1 MLLGER
7 DHLKDASH
15 YEVLGVAAD
24 VEPEAIKNAY
34 FAAAKRFH
42 SDSFSGLELGSARKV
57 AEELFS
63 KVNEAYSVLS
73 DKEKRAEHDVFLDRK
88 AKGLPT
94 DVAAILRAE
103 SVFQKGELFFKAGRW
118 EDAEA
123 QFREAIALNH
133 SEAEFHAYLGMSIFK
148 KSGKADRGLEHVEK
162 ALELEPRLRS
172 GVQFGALLHEALGDL
187 DRAKSLLKRAYDK
200 DPEFKQARDE
210 LRRLKTKPAGQA
222 KGGFFSR
229 LLKK

>member
-1 MLLGER
+1 
-7 DHLKDASH
+7 
-15 YEVLGVAAD
+15 
-24 VEPEAIKNAY
+24 VEEIKRAY
-34 FAAAKRFH
+34 FVAAKRFH
-42 SDSFSGLELGSARKV
+42 SDSFSGLELGSARRA
-57 AEELFS
+57 AEGLFA

-73 DKEKRAEHDVFLDRK
+73 DKNKRAEHDVFLDRK

-103 SVFQKGELFFKAGRW
+103 GMFQKGELFFKAGRW

-123 QFREAIALNH
+123 QFREAILLNH
-133 SEAEFHAYLGMSIFK
+133 VEAEFHAYLGMAIFK
-148 KSGKADRGLEHVEK
+148 RTGEAGEGLQHVEK

-172 GVQFGALLHEALGDL
+172 GILFAVQMLEALGDVG
-187 DRAKSLLKRAYDK
+187 RARSLLKKAYEN
-200 DPEFKQARDE
+200 DPEFDQAKDE
-210 LRRLKTKPAGQA
+210 FRRLKDRPAGQA